1 MRSRIARCLVS
12 KAVVAFGAGLPLS
25 RNENG
30 KKPGRDGAASL
41 AGGGRG
47 TAAGGVGAAPVLGC
61 GAGVGSGTFSADAE
75 AMASALHIAA
85 ARITVARRPAIAFSC
100 RTGYAPRQP
109 SSARVMANSRLPAPI
124 KGLRVDSQ

>member
-1 MRSRIARCLVS
+1 MRSRIARCLAS

-41 AGGGRG
+41 AGGGPG
-47 TAAGGVGAAPVLGC
+47 TAAGGVGAPPGAAPVLGC
-61 GAGVGSGTFSADAE
+61 GAGVGSGTFSGDAG
-75 AMASALHIAA
+75 AKVDTMATVQTIA

-100 RTGYAPRQP
+100 RTGYAPPRTL
-109 SSARVMANSRLPAPI
+109 S
-124 KGLRVDSQ
+124 